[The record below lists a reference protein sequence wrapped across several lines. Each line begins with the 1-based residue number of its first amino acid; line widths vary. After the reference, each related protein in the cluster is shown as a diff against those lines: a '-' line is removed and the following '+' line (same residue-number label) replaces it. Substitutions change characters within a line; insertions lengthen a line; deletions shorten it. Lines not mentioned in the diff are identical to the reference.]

1 MGLQRL
7 LRSIFAGRTAQ
18 RVVGS
23 DAQVF
28 IDGTPHPVID
38 WSESGL
44 SIARY
49 SGSPKVGERF
59 AFRFVLQLTSEDVF
73 EFDAWAEVIHND
85 ESGIGVRY
93 LSLEEELAK
102 KLRAVVRVMGTTDVT
117 LPKGAI
123 SYD

>member
-7 LRSIFAGRTAQ
+7 LRSIFAARTAQ

-23 DAQVF
+23 DAQIFV
-28 IDGTPHPVID
+28 DDTPHPVID
-38 WSESGL
+38 WSETGL
-44 SIARY
+44 RLERFP
-49 SGSPKVGERF
+49 GGPKANDRF
-59 AFRFVLQLTSEDVF
+59 AFRFVLPLTSEDVF

-85 ESGIGVRY
+85 ESGIGIRY
-93 LSLEEELAK
+93 LSLEENLAAR
-102 KLRAVVRVMGTTDVT
+102 LRAVVRVMGTTDVT

>member
-7 LRSIFAGRTAQ
+7 IRSIFAGRTAQ

-23 DAQVF
+23 EAQVY
-28 IDGTPHPVID
+28 IDDIPHPVID

-44 SIARY
+44 SIAGY
-49 SGSPKVGERF
+49 PDSPKAGERF

-93 LSLEEELAK
+93 LSLEEDLAK